1 MSGAEPQHERR
12 SGGVDAAHH
21 SDNQRR
27 LMALES
33 KVDENTKVTEQLA
46 ADTAELVGM
55 WRDAGVVFKWLRK
68 IGALL
73 MWVSKLVAAVGVV
86 YGLGKYFG
94 GGSK

>member
-1 MSGAEPQHERR
+1 MSDTTEPTQERVTR
-12 SGGVDAAHH
+12 VDDAHH

-27 LMALES
+27 LMALEN

-46 ADTAELVGM
+46 ADTAELVDM
-55 WRDAGVVFKWLRK
+55 WRDAGVVFKWLRRF
-68 IGALL
+68 GALL

-94 GGSK
+94 GGAK

>member
-1 MSGAEPQHERR
+1 MSDTTEPTQER
-12 SGGVDAAHH
+12 VTHIDDAHH

-27 LMALES
+27 LMALEN

-46 ADTAELVGM
+46 ADTAELVDM

-68 IGALL
+68 IGGLL
-73 MWVSKLVAAVGVV
+73 MWVSKLVASVGVV

-94 GGSK
+94 SPR